1 MWTNPTRRAVLPDSG
16 SQDKTMELQ
25 FFCPRWGS
33 EQLAFSEFC
42 AKAKAAGYHGIEM
55 SLPTG
60 MQDKTDLILE
70 SLSLHGL
77 SLIGQHHQTSI
88 ADRAGHARELQAH
101 LRWLASAKP
110 LFINSQ
116 TGRDWFPFEDNL
128 ALIGAAQAIAEES
141 GITVLHETHRG
152 KFSFCAAATKPFLDR
167 LPELR
172 LSADFSHWCT
182 VSESL
187 LEDQEAAVSAAIDRT
202 DHIHARVGHAEGP
215 QVSDPRAPEWQ
226 SALDAHPALDRHARG
241 IPVGHK
247 LLRDGLPEKPL
258 RLSPGLAMEQ
268 ENTRNPKYFV
278 LDGCQ
283 TRANTC
289 GHGQTRQDRLVP
301 HPTG

>member
-1 MWTNPTRRAVLPDSG
+1 
-16 SQDKTMELQ
+16 MELQ

-226 SALDAHPALDRHARG
+226 SAMDAHLAWWDRIIQKHRDRG
-241 IPVGHK
+241 TKTFTITTEFGPFPYLPTLPWTGMPVASQWDINCYVMDF
-247 LLRDGLPEKPL
+247 LRN
-258 RLSPGLAMEQ
+258 RYA
-268 ENTRNPKYFV
+268 
-278 LDGCQ
+278 
-283 TRANTC
+283 
-289 GHGQTRQDRLVP
+289 
-301 HPTG
+301 